1 MTSFDVLDA
10 EMERLKSLS
19 GGGSSLEPILRGFHD
34 AGFQAAVQQFAAERA
49 AHFQATCPDG
59 SQPLIWTQYFNE
71 YRELFEMHL
80 RHILHGLG
88 MTEDT
93 FHELCGYLQEM
104 MLGVCGVCAFASI
117 CLPFVAFHIRDHSKD
132 IETASCGKSL
142 NSQGGNRAITSS
154 EDYDAFL
161 QLMFAEVQRQ
171 QSLGAGTSQE
181 IEVVVPEGMG
191 AGETLPVDYL
201 GARYEL
207 IIPDPCLQFGN
218 G

>member
-1 MTSFDVLDA
+1 MLRAFHLSFVT
-10 EMERLKSLS
+10 R
-19 GGGSSLEPILRGFHD
+19 
-34 AGFQAAVQQFAAERA
+34 QFAAERA

-59 SQPLIWTQYFNE
+59 SQPLIWTQQGSQSEWKCRFKTVTVKPASVARYFNE

-142 NSQGGNRAITSS
+142 NSQGGNRVPGRRNRPGCKKGWEVHGSK
-154 EDYDAFL
+154 
-161 QLMFAEVQRQ
+161 QLRKPIYASRLSLRVQKLRKGYY
-171 QSLGAGTSQE
+171 SL
-181 IEVVVPEGMG
+181 
-191 AGETLPVDYL
+191 LPSHMHTH
-201 GARYEL
+201 G
-207 IIPDPCLQFGN
+207 C
-218 G
+218 